1 MSSRILTS
9 DVIGIDALLHDHHAV
24 LAKSTGGA
32 VAVFANNAPA
42 FYAVTPARMAE
53 LLALEEKLSRPGS
66 DVALDAQFYE
76 EPEAAPVAIPCGKF
90 AMYPAWQPDADF
102 QRQAA
107 LWGVALREPV
117 TAEELAAFIATGR
130 RKVRFFTI
138 SSGSKSWRAACK
150 SAVPAMA
157 ECRSATSIASANLTI
172 IFHQVLGGNDEKCW
186 RPDAA
191 STKK

>member
-1 MSSRILTS
+1 M
-9 DVIGIDALLHDHHAV
+9 
-24 LAKSTGGA
+24 
-32 VAVFANNAPA
+32 AVFANNAPA

-90 AMYPAWQPDADF
+90 AMYPARQPDADF

-117 TAEELAAFIATGR
+117 TAEELAAFIAYWQAEG
-130 RKVRFFTI
+130 KVFHHIQWQQKLARSVQI
-138 SSGSKSWRAACK
+138 S
-150 SAVPAMA
+150 
-157 ECRSATSIASANLTI
+157 RSSNGGMPQRDINSVSEPDNHI
-172 IFHQVLGGNDEKCW
+172 PPGFRGNDEKCW

-191 STKK
+191 STKNDACAYYAGV

>member
-9 DVIGIDALLHDHHAV
+9 DVIGIDVLLHDHHAV

-102 QRQAA
+102 QRQSA

-117 TAEELAAFIATGR
+117 TAEELAAFIAYWQAEG
-130 RKVRFFTI
+130 KVFHHIQWQQKLARSVQI
-138 SSGSKSWRAACK
+138 S
-150 SAVPAMA
+150 
-157 ECRSATSIASANLTI
+157 RSSN
-172 IFHQVLGGNDEKCW
+172 GGMPQRDINSVSE
-186 RPDAA
+186 PDNHIPPGFRG
-191 STKK
+191 